1 MILQFW
7 LISILLLII
16 ACALLTMPFIR
27 NYKNRQQ
34 GTRRNQL
41 NRALYEIRLTEL
53 ESDEE
58 QDLIVDKEILRTE
71 LQHNLLDDVIDKET
85 TGDYKKSKM
94 LWLPAVLILV
104 FGSYGLYSSVGA
116 YQQVEQWQSVMARYP
131 DLQNKLFND
140 QDNRPSEQDLR
151 DLMLGLRTQLSK
163 NGNDPDGWLLYSRLA
178 MVFKETDVALDAIQ
192 KAYSLDP
199 ESLNIRM
206 VYIQLKMQT
215 GDPDLQNQ
223 AEYLLTELLKQYPN
237 ELEAWSMYA
246 FMALEKQDYAAAIQR
261 WEKMLT
267 LVEANSAQAGT
278 LRDSISYAKLQM
290 EGAQTSNNGDSVM
303 DNSTGVVT
311 NPNNSIENQPAAMG
325 VTYRVEISVDDNV
338 IVPKN
343 GFLFVYAQAVGGP
356 PMPIAALKIKLP
368 SFPATVELSD
378 ANSMM
383 EGVKL
388 SDYPNF
394 IIKARISVDGN
405 ASNIA
410 GQWQGQSESIAAGD
424 KQNIQIN
431 VSKLIQ

>member
-7 LISILLLII
+7 LASILLVII
-16 ACALLTMPFIR
+16 ASALLTLPFIR
-27 NYKNRQQ
+27 SYKNRQQ
-34 GTRRNQL
+34 GDRRNQL

-53 ESDEE
+53 ESDEA

-85 TGDYKKSKM
+85 PENYKKSKM

-104 FGSYGLYSSVGA
+104 LGSYGLYSSVGA
-116 YQQVEQWQSVMARYP
+116 YQQVDQWQSVMERYP

-178 MVFKETDVALDAIQ
+178 MVFKETDVALDAIK
-192 KAYSLDP
+192 KASFLAP
-199 ESLNIRM
+199 ESLNIRL
-206 VYIQLKMQT
+206 VDIQLKMQT

-223 AEYLLTELLKQYPN
+223 AEYLLTQLLKEYPS

-246 FMALEKQDYAAAIQR
+246 FIALEKQDYTAAIQR
-261 WEKMLT
+261 WKKMQT
-267 LVEANSAQAGT
+267 LVEDNSPQADT
-278 LRDSISYAKLQM
+278 LRDSIAYAQQQM
-290 EGAQTSNNGDSVM
+290 KGAQT
-303 DNSTGVVT
+303 
-311 NPNNSIENQPAAMG
+311 PNNVDNVMGNATGSVTDPDSSIENLPAAIG
-325 VTYRVEISVDDNV
+325 ATYRIEISVDDKV
-338 IVPKN
+338 KVPKN

-368 SFPATVELSD
+368 AFPAIIELSD
-378 ANSMM
+378 ANSMVK
-383 EGVKL
+383 GVKL
-388 SDYPNF
+388 SDYPHF

-405 ASNIA
+405 ASNSA
-410 GQWQGQSESIAAGD
+410 GQWQGQSESIAAGE
-424 KQNIQIN
+424 KENIKVN
-431 VSKLIQ
+431 VNKVLK